1 MKILVI
7 GGAGY
12 VGSHVAL
19 EFMDAGHEV
28 AVYDNLS
35 RGSRE
40 NLFPQA
46 EFIQGD
52 ILDGQALE
60 KALRG
65 RDAVIHL
72 AALKAVGESM
82 LKPELYSDNN
92 ISGSLSILNAMAR
105 TGCGCIVF
113 SSSAA
118 IFGAPKRLPIDE
130 DHPQEPESYYGFTK
144 LEIERFMAWY
154 ERLRGIRFAALRY
167 FNAAGYD
174 AAGRV
179 RGLEREP
186 ANLIPVIMEVAMGWR
201 PSLKIFGNDYPTRDG
216 TGVRDYVHVTDLARA
231 HVLALD
237 WMKAQDRSLT
247 LNLGSERGLSV
258 LEILETARAVTGRPI
273 PAEMA
278 PRRPGDTDT
287 LYASS
292 ARARQILGWE
302 ARFSD
307 AETLVRTS
315 WEAYMSRG
323 VKP

>member
-1 MKILVI
+1 
-7 GGAGY
+7 
-12 VGSHVAL
+12 
-19 EFMDAGHEV
+19 
-28 AVYDNLS
+28 
-35 RGSRE
+35 
-40 NLFPQA
+40 
-46 EFIQGD
+46 
-52 ILDGQALE
+52 
-60 KALRG
+60 
-65 RDAVIHL
+65 
-72 AALKAVGESM
+72 M